1 MCWKGKLLVAV
12 ALLLVASLGV
22 SWGVAAMVPDR
33 VEAPPASAPTTAE
46 EYRRTIEAMRP
57 PKRARPVVA
66 VLGDNRGTEAIDF
79 LVPYGVL
86 RASGLAEVHAVGL
99 TPSPLR
105 LRPAL
110 TIRTQITT
118 AELDARYP
126 EGADYVIVPAMY
138 DHETPEVIAW
148 VRSQAA
154 RGATIVAIC
163 SGAEILSHA
172 GLLRDRAAT
181 SHWASIAMMQA
192 ANPTMRWVPHRRYV
206 ADRGIVTTTGVSAAI
221 PASLALVEAIGGR
234 EHARRLAA
242 EFGVNDWGLAH
253 DSNGSRL
260 GGGFWTGIANRA
272 AFWKHETL
280 GVPVG
285 DGVDDIALALTADT
299 WARTYRTDAVTIARA
314 PIVRTRH
321 GLELVVDR
329 PGGEPAVDRMLA
341 PVSPVRPAQALDRTI
356 RQIRADHGGETA
368 RLVAVQLEYQP
379 GRR

>member
-1 MCWKGKLLVAV
+1 MCWKGKLLVGFAV
-12 ALLLVASLGV
+12 LLLAMLGV
-22 SWGVAAMVPDR
+22 VWGVSAMVPDR
-33 VEAPPASAPTTAE
+33 VEAPPAAGAPSAEA
-46 EYRRTIEAMRP
+46 YRRTIAAMRP

-99 TPSPLR
+99 RPGALR

-110 TIRTQITT
+110 TIRAQLTT
-118 AELDARYP
+118 AELDALYP
-126 EGADYVIVPAMY
+126 GGVDYLIVPAMF

-172 GLLRDRAAT
+172 GLLSGREAT
-181 SHWASIAMMQA
+181 SHWASIAMMQEA
-192 ANPTMRWVPHRRYV
+192 DPTMRWVPHRRFV

-234 EHARRLAA
+234 EQARRLAA
-242 EFGVNDWGLAH
+242 ELGVADWGLAH
-253 DSNGSRL
+253 DSNASRL
-260 GGGFWTGIANRA
+260 GSGFWTGIANRA
-272 AFWKHETL
+272 AFWNRETL
-280 GVPVG
+280 GVPVS

-299 WARTYRTDAVTIARA
+299 WARTYRSDALTVA
-314 PIVRTRH
+314 PSPVVRTRY

-329 PGGEPAVDRMLA
+329 PNGEPAVDRLLA
-341 PVSPVRPAQALDRTI
+341 PVSPVRPAEALDRTI
-356 RQIRADHGGETA
+356 RQIRADYGAETA
-368 RLVAVQLEYQP
+368 RLAGVQLEYQP